1 MIKQMAMRANQLLT
15 NDSIISVD
23 NNYSNGSF
31 PYWISNPTGATL
43 KRIKIMAGRVIA
55 GKLGGTLT
63 LEVYQTRDVAVR
75 NVEREDSTKFPNSGI
90 PADVIRSTWTK
101 IDELDFTLRDTDE
114 FYTSTYAITDINIP
128 NDCYIIGLVKIN
140 GEIQVVNLFVYVD
153 YEDNPIEE

>member
-75 NVEREDSTKFPNSGI
+75 NVERDGTKFPNSGV
-90 PADVIRSTWTK
+90 PA
-101 IDELDFTLRDTDE
+101 DTDE